1 MVEAHEDQIFPY
13 NSEANAVFPSK
24 EYLKRFEEPTADP
37 MKIHIKFLA
46 AWHNFYKK
54 YTCETGKAAHLLEYG
69 GGPTLHS
76 LITASKYVETIT
88 FADYAE
94 SNRNE
99 INMWMKENKECELHV
114 LLLLELTRHISPP
127 PPPPQ

>member
-1 MVEAHEDQIFPY
+1 MAKAQEGQIFGY
-13 NSEANAVFPSK
+13 NSESNALFPAK
-24 EYLKRFEEPTADP
+24 EYLKRFGEPTADP
-37 MKIHIKFLA
+37 MKIHVKFLA

-54 YTCETGKAAHLLEYG
+54 YTCETGKAVHLLEYG
-69 GGPTLHS
+69 GGPALYS

-99 INMWMKENKECELHV
+99 INMWRKESRECELH
-114 LLLLELTRHISPP
+114 LLLHSPP
-127 PPPPQ
+127 IEYKIVVLNCV